1 MTSKKAYII
10 NGYGIH
16 CRPSAIIVKE
26 ARKNNAEITVVDEEG
41 HEANAK
47 NSLELISLA
56 LTQGQTVT
64 IKVEG
69 DNEEEVCRRMAD
81 LFEKD
86 YDFER

>member
-1 MTSKKAYII
+1 MISKKAYII

-16 CRPSAIIVKE
+16 CRPSAIIVKA
-26 ARKNNAEITVVDEEG
+26 ARKHSAEITVVDEEG

-64 IKVEG
+64 IRVDGE
-69 DNEEEVCRRMAD
+69 DEEEVCERMVE
-81 LFEKD
+81 LFETD